1 MALKRK
7 GEDPKTKVKV
17 TSVKED
23 VTPNAENKR
32 KMDEYNAA
40 SAAYK
45 SAESKYK
52 SDVEAYNKQIKAYS
66 EQPKG
71 RRDMTTFF
79 QGGGRY
85 LNPQELEAFN
95 KENED
100 VSRRG
105 GLKASKVYVSKDY
118 GKEGVAMGYSGY
130 KGAYHEWLDKP
141 TAPKKQTLAEPKAP
155 NLSLERMP
163 MLKVKKIESTSSKK
177 LATPTE
183 KETPEWEAPSRKY
196 MKTKSGKKIAYN
208 VSAGEFIGGEINRG
222 KQKDGSV
229 RLGSYLA
236 PKSKSKIKESGFQ
249 YNREGKEAKAYYGGF
264 EGQTKSDI
272 NERRGAI
279 KAEKRELRQGIKDV
293 RRGVTPASESLSKSE
308 RIQGYRKE
316 IKNLRAENKQA
327 KQAGKYFD
335 KNLEA
340 RSFYDDGREVVRAQA
355 KEKPGAKFFTPEA
368 MKGYRES
375 MNNPANRNTI
385 SAKIKNQKK

>member
-7 GEDPKTKVKV
+7 GEDPKTKVKI

-40 SAAYK
+40 STAYK

-52 SDVEAYNKQIKAYS
+52 SDVDAYNKQMKVYN
-66 EQPKG
+66 EKNVKG
-71 RRDMTTFF
+71 RRDMTFF
-79 QGGGRY
+79 QDGNRY
-85 LNPQELEAFN
+85 LNPQELDEYN
-95 KENED
+95 KRKSEEY
-100 VSRRG
+100 G
-105 GLKASKVYVSKDY
+105 GLKASKVMVSKGY
-118 GKEGVAMGYSGY
+118 GKSNVDVSSKGEKGSYSGY
-130 KGAYHEWLDKP
+130 LGAAHEWFDKP

-163 MLKVKKIESTSSKK
+163 MLKIKKIETTSSKK
-177 LATPTE
+177 LAERTPSE
-183 KETPEWEAPSRKY
+183 EPEQWQAPSRRYTETKV
-196 MKTKSGKKIAYN
+196 TKSTARNAARNEGKLKSAR
-208 VSAGEFIGGEINRG
+208 VSDI
-222 KQKDGSV
+222 S
-229 RLGSYLA
+229 L
-236 PKSKSKIKESGFQ
+236 KSKVAGLS
-249 YNREGKEAKAYYGGF
+249 YNKEGKEAKAYYGGF

-272 NERRGAI
+272 TERRGAI

-293 RRGVTPASESLSKSE
+293 RKGLTPASESLSKSE

-340 RSFYDDGREVVRAQA
+340 RSFYDEGREVVRAQA

-385 SAKIKNQKK
+385 SAKIKKEKK

>member
-23 VTPNAENKR
+23 VKPNADNKS
-32 KMDEYNAA
+32 KLDKYYSTIESNKAA
-40 SAAYK
+40 
-45 SAESKYK
+45 EGKYK
-52 SDVEAYNKQIKAYS
+52 SDVEAYNKQMKAYS

-95 KENED
+95 KENAED

-105 GLKASKVYVSKDY
+105 GLKASKVYVNKDY

-155 NLSLERMP
+155 KLDIERMP
-163 MLKVKKIESTSSKK
+163 MLKVKKIETTSSKK

-183 KETPEWEAPSRKY
+183 KETPEWEAPSRRYTETKV
-196 MKTKSGKKIAYN
+196 TKSTARNAARNEGKLKSAR
-208 VSAGEFIGGEINRG
+208 VSDI
-222 KQKDGSV
+222 S
-229 RLGSYLA
+229 L
-236 PKSKSKIKESGFQ
+236 KSKVAGLS
-249 YNREGKEAKAYYGGF
+249 YNKEGKEAKAYYGGF

-272 NERRGAI
+272 TERRGAI

-293 RRGVTPASESLSKSE
+293 RKGLTPASESLSKSE

-340 RSFYDDGREVVRAQA
+340 RSFYDEGREVVRAQA

>member
-7 GEDPKTKVKV
+7 GEDPKTKVKI

-23 VTPNAENKR
+23 VTPNAENKS
-32 KMDEYNAA
+32 KLDKYYSTIESNKAA
-40 SAAYK
+40 
-45 SAESKYK
+45 EGKYK
-52 SDVEAYNKQIKAYS
+52 SDVEAYNKQMKSYQ
-66 EQPKG
+66 ENQPKG
-71 RRDMTTFF
+71 KRDMTTFF

-85 LNPQELEAFN
+85 LSSNELEKWN
-95 KENED
+95 KEGSEA
-100 VSRRG
+100 VS
-105 GLKASKVYVSKDY
+105 GLKASKVYVSKGY
-118 GKEGVAMGYSGY
+118 GSNGVDVSSKGDKGSYAGY
-130 KGAYHEWLDKP
+130 KGAFHAWYDKP
-141 TAPKKQTLAEPKAP
+141 TAPKKPTITNPEAPK
-155 NLSLERMP
+155 LDIERMP
-163 MLKVKKIESTSSKK
+163 MLKVKKIETTSSKK
-177 LATPTE
+177 LAERTPAE
-183 KETPEWEAPSRKY
+183 EPEQWQAPSRRYTETKV
-196 MKTKSGKKIAYN
+196 TKSTARNASRNEGKLKSAR
-208 VSAGEFIGGEINRG
+208 VSDI
-222 KQKDGSV
+222 S
-229 RLGSYLA
+229 L
-236 PKSKSKIKESGFQ
+236 KSKVAGLS
-249 YNREGKEAKAYYGGF
+249 YNKEGKEAKAYYGGF

-272 NERRGAI
+272 TERRGAI

-293 RRGVTPASESLSKSE
+293 RKGLTPASESLSKSE

-340 RSFYDDGREVVRAQA
+340 RSFYDEGREVVRAQA

>member
-7 GEDPKTKVKV
+7 GEDPKTKVKI

-40 SAAYK
+40 SASYK

-52 SDVEAYNKQIKAYS
+52 SDVEAYNKQMKVYS
-66 EQPKG
+66 DQPKSS
-71 RRDMTTFF
+71 RRDVQTKFA
-79 QGGGRY
+79 GGGRY
-85 LNPQELEAFN
+85 LNTQELEKWNAS
-95 KENED
+95 KSGD
-100 VSRRG
+100 RA
-105 GLKASKVYVSKDY
+105 GLTSSKVYVSKDY
-118 GKEGVAMGYSGY
+118 DPNKEY
-130 KGAYHEWLDKP
+130 KGYFHEDLNKP

-163 MLKVKKIESTSSKK
+163 MLKIKKIETTSSKK
-177 LATPTE
+177 LTERTPAE
-183 KETPEWEAPSRKY
+183 EPEQWQAPSRRYTETKV
-196 MKTKSGKKIAYN
+196 TKSTARNAARNEGKLKSAR
-208 VSAGEFIGGEINRG
+208 VSDI
-222 KQKDGSV
+222 S
-229 RLGSYLA
+229 L
-236 PKSKSKIKESGFQ
+236 KSKVAGLS
-249 YNREGKEAKAYYGGF
+249 YNKEGKEAKAYYGGF

-272 NERRGAI
+272 TERRGAI

-293 RRGVTPASESLSKSE
+293 RKGVTPASESLSKSE

-340 RSFYDDGREVVRAQA
+340 RSFYDEGREVVRAQA

>member
-7 GEDPKTKVKV
+7 GEDPKTKVKI

-40 SAAYK
+40 STAYK

-52 SDVEAYNKQIKAYS
+52 SDVDAYNKQMKVYN
-66 EQPKG
+66 EKNVKG
-71 RRDMTTFF
+71 RRDMTFF
-79 QGGGRY
+79 QDGNRY
-85 LNPQELEAFN
+85 LNPQELDEYN
-95 KENED
+95 KRKSEEY
-100 VSRRG
+100 G
-105 GLKASKVYVSKDY
+105 GLKASKVMVSKGY
-118 GKEGVAMGYSGY
+118 GKSNVDVSSKGEKGSYSGY
-130 KGAYHEWLDKP
+130 LGAAHEWFDKP

-163 MLKVKKIESTSSKK
+163 MLKIKKIETTSSKK
-177 LATPTE
+177 LAERTPSE
-183 KETPEWEAPSRKY
+183 EPEQWQAPSRRYTETKV
-196 MKTKSGKKIAYN
+196 TKSTARNAARNEGKLKSAR
-208 VSAGEFIGGEINRG
+208 VSDI
-222 KQKDGSV
+222 S
-229 RLGSYLA
+229 L
-236 PKSKSKIKESGFQ
+236 KSKVAGLS
-249 YNREGKEAKAYYGGF
+249 YNKEGKEAKAYYGGF

-272 NERRGAI
+272 TERRGAI
-279 KAEKRELRQGIKDV
+279 KAEKRELRQGIKDI
-293 RRGVTPASESLSKSE
+293 RKGVTPATESLSKSE

-340 RSFYDDGREVVRAQA
+340 RSFYDEGREVVRAQA

-385 SAKIKNQKK
+385 SAKIKKEKK

>member
-7 GEDPKTKVKV
+7 GEDPKTKVKI

-40 SAAYK
+40 STAYK

-52 SDVEAYNKQIKAYS
+52 SDVDAYNKQMKVYN
-66 EQPKG
+66 EKNVKG
-71 RRDMTTFF
+71 RRDMTFF
-79 QGGGRY
+79 QDGNRY
-85 LNPQELEAFN
+85 LNPQELDEYN
-95 KENED
+95 KRKSEEY
-100 VSRRG
+100 G
-105 GLKASKVYVSKDY
+105 GLKASKVMVSKGY
-118 GKEGVAMGYSGY
+118 GKSNVDVSSKGEKGSYSGY
-130 KGAYHEWLDKP
+130 LGAAHEWFDKP

-163 MLKVKKIESTSSKK
+163 MLKIKKIETTSSKK
-177 LATPTE
+177 LAERTPSE
-183 KETPEWEAPSRKY
+183 EPEQWQAPSRRYTETKV
-196 MKTKSGKKIAYN
+196 TKSTARNAARNEGKLKSAR
-208 VSAGEFIGGEINRG
+208 VSDI
-222 KQKDGSV
+222 S
-229 RLGSYLA
+229 L
-236 PKSKSKIKESGFQ
+236 KSKVAGLS
-249 YNREGKEAKAYYGGF
+249 YNKEGKEAKAYYGGF

-272 NERRGAI
+272 TERRGAI
-279 KAEKRELRQGIKDV
+279 KVEKRELRQGIKDV

-340 RSFYDDGREVVRAQA
+340 RSFYDEGREVVRAQA

-385 SAKIKNQKK
+385 SAKIKKEKK

>member
-40 SAAYK
+40 SASYK

-52 SDVEAYNKQIKAYS
+52 SDVEAYNKQMKAYN
-66 EQPKG
+66 EAPRVAG
-71 RRDMTTFF
+71 RRDMETTF
-79 QGGGRY
+79 QGPGKY
-85 LNPQELEAFN
+85 LTGKDLEDWNA
-95 KENED
+95 KKSEG
-100 VSRRG
+100 RG
-105 GLKASKVYVSKDY
+105 GLTAKKVYVSKNYNPD
-118 GKEGVAMGYSGY
+118 KEYTGYF
-130 KGAYHEWLDKP
+130 HEDLNKP
-141 TAPKKQTLAEPKAP
+141 TAPKKHALTEPKAP
-155 NLSLERMP
+155 KLDLERMP

-183 KETPEWEAPSRKY
+183 KETPEWQAPSRRYTETKV
-196 MKTKSGKKIAYN
+196 TKSTARNAARNEGKLKSARVSDISLKSKVSGAAYN
-208 VSAGEFIGGEINRG
+208 KEG
-222 KQKDGSV
+222 KQ
-229 RLGSYLA
+229 
-236 PKSKSKIKESGFQ
+236 
-249 YNREGKEAKAYYGGF
+249 AKAYYGGF

-272 NERRGAI
+272 AGRQSAI

-327 KQAGKYFD
+327 KQAGKYD
-335 KNLEA
+335 A
-340 RSFYDDGREVVRAQA
+340 SS
-355 KEKPGAKFFTPEA
+355 AKFFTPEA